1 LIQRKINSMKDYI
14 KITTKKDFG
23 SISVTLNIKDE
34 KVAAIGQK
42 MKAIDEQADMTGY
55 NWEALLSYYLDEH
68 HPEVSAGMGAD
79 ANAGKYTA
87 YYKLIPQNE
96 KKAEQLASIFE
107 DLIENESTLYDI
119 VKNNADDIDW
129 E

>member
-1 LIQRKINSMKDYI
+1 MTDYI

-42 MKAIDEQADMTGY
+42 MKAINEQADMTGY
-55 NWEALLSYYLDEH
+55 NWEAVLNYYLDEH
-68 HPEVSAGMGAD
+68 FPDVAGGMGSD
-79 ANAGKYTA
+79 ANAGKYVA
-87 YYKLIPQNE
+87 YYKLNPQNE
-96 KKAEQLASIFE
+96 KKAEQLATIIE
-107 DLIENESTLYDI
+107 DLIEDESKLYDI
-119 VKNNADDIDW
+119 VTNNAEEIDW